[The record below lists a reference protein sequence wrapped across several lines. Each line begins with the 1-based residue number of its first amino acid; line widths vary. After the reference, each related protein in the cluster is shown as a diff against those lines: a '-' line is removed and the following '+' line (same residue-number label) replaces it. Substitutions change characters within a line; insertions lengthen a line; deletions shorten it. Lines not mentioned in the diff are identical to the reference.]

1 MCTLIALHRVA
12 GASGTLVAANRDEFY
27 ARPTRPPEQLAPRVV
42 AGVDVSQGGTWLG
55 VHASGLFVGLTNQ
68 RSFGGRDPSKQTRGA
83 VVTDAL
89 AAGGLDASLQV
100 VAGLDAREY
109 NGFNLLLGDGDRL
122 FVAYA
127 RPEQREVELHPLA
140 PGVHVLG
147 NDRLQ
152 SPDFPKAARI
162 AADAEQ
168 HVATHVEH
176 APPRPGG
183 APAHAARQSHAA
195 RAHHAARPSGV
206 GVHRRAGAGARGHLH
221 PHAALRHGL
230 GHAPRRLAHRRLR
243 VLVRRRAT
251 LPHRVSARPPER
263 ASVTLTWPPGGTRHV
278 TSWSRYRA
286 RVWLH
291 EDS

>member
-1 MCTLIALHRVA
+1 MCTLIALHGV
-12 GASGTLVAANRDEFY
+12 GGFTGTLVAANRDEFY
-27 ARPTRPPEQLAPRVV
+27 ARPTRPPERLAPGVV

-55 VHASGLFVGLTNQ
+55 AHASGLFVGLTNQ

-168 HVATHVEH
+168 HVATHASMLLRDQVEPLRTLLASH
-176 APPRPGG
+176 TQPELTTLHV
-183 APAHAARQSHAA
+183 PAGSVFTAELVQALEATCIHT
-195 RAHHAARPSGV
+195 
-206 GVHRRAGAGARGHLH
+206 
-221 PHAALRHGL
+221 PHYGT
-230 GHAPRRLAHRRLR
+230 
-243 VLVRRRAT
+243 VSAT
-251 LPHRVSARPPER
+251 LLAVSPTGVSEYWYADGPPCRTAFRPVPLS
-263 ASVTLTWPPGGTRHV
+263 ALLLP
-278 TSWSRYRA
+278 
-286 RVWLH
+286 
-291 EDS
+291 

>member
-1 MCTLIALHRVA
+1 MCTLIAMHRVA
-12 GASGTLVAANRDEFY
+12 GATGTLVAANRDEFY
-27 ARPTRPPEQLAPRVV
+27 ARPTRPPERLAPGVV

-100 VAGLDAREY
+100 VAGLDGRDY
-109 NGFNLLLGDGDRL
+109 NGFNLLLGDGERL

-168 HVATHVEH
+168 HVATHASTPLREQVEPLRTLLASH
-176 APPRPGG
+176 SQPELTSLHVPAGSVFTAELVQALEATCIHTPHYGTVSATLLGVSPTGVSEYWYADG
-183 APAHAARQSHAA
+183 APCRTTF
-195 RAHHAARPSGV
+195 RPVPLS
-206 GVHRRAGAGARGHLH
+206 
-221 PHAALRHGL
+221 ALL
-230 GHAPRRLAHRRLR
+230 
-243 VLVRRRAT
+243 
-251 LPHRVSARPPER
+251 LP
-263 ASVTLTWPPGGTRHV
+263 
-278 TSWSRYRA
+278 
-286 RVWLH
+286 
-291 EDS
+291 